1 MFDHR
6 QLAAALESVSSVPAE
21 PIVLTTAEEDAL
33 ARRQGALARRQGA
46 IARYGDPRRQIFD
59 AMIETVAQ
67 RGYDRTTIERVLN
80 AAQVPAPVFDEHF
93 EDKQDCFLHALDK
106 LFGRI
111 EQILLA
117 CVRWPVPWPERIQ
130 LGLRAL
136 LVELA
141 EHPDSARV
149 ALVECLSAGDAS
161 VARLR
166 AALARLVAILDEGRA
181 YAAEREAPESVYLP
195 PQISAAIVGGITA
208 IVHRQVLEERTAE
221 LPLLLDD
228 LLYFALLPYLGHDGA
243 LCASG
248 LAAAA

>member
-6 QLAAALESVSSVPAE
+6 QLAAALESVSSVPSE
-21 PIVLTTAEEDAL
+21 PIGLTAADGDAL
-33 ARRQGALARRQGA
+33 TDREYG

-67 RGYDRTTIERVLN
+67 RGYDRTTIERVTG
-80 AAQVPAPVFDEHF
+80 AAQIPAPVFDEHF
-93 EDKQDCFLHALDK
+93 EDKQDCFLHSLDR
-106 LFGRI
+106 LIGRV

-117 CVRWPVPWPERIQ
+117 RVRWPVPWPERIQ

-136 LVELA
+136 LIELA

-149 ALVECLSAGDAS
+149 AMVECLSASDAA
-161 VARLR
+161 VARMR
-166 AALARLVAILDEGRA
+166 AALARLAAILDEGRE
-181 YAAEREAPESVYLP
+181 YAAEQGSPGIEYLP
-195 PQISAAIVGGITA
+195 PQISTAIVGGIAA

-243 LCASG
+243 LCVSG
-248 LAAAA
+248 LNAAA

>member
-6 QLAAALESVSSVPAE
+6 QLAAALESVSSLPAE
-21 PIVLTTAEEDAL
+21 PIAL
-33 ARRQGALARRQGA
+33 AVDEDTLIDREYG
-46 IARYGDPRRQIFD
+46 IVRYGDPRRQIFD

-67 RGYDRTTIERVLN
+67 RGYDRTTIERVVN

-106 LFGRI
+106 LIGRI

-117 CVRWPVPWPERIQ
+117 RVRWPVPWPERIQ

-149 ALVECLSAGDAS
+149 ALVECLSAGDAA

-181 YAAEREAPESVYLP
+181 YAAAQGSPEVEQLP
-195 PQISAAIVGGITA
+195 PQISAAIVGGIVS
-208 IVHRQVLEERTAE
+208 ILHRQVLEDRTAE
-221 LPLLLDD
+221 LPLLLGD
-228 LLYFALLPYLGHDGA
+228 LLYFALLPYLGHDEA
-243 LCASG
+243 LCVSG
-248 LAAAA
+248 LEVAA

>member
-6 QLAAALESVSSVPAE
+6 QFAAALESVSSVPAE
-21 PIVLTTAEEDAL
+21 PIALTSTDAEADAL
-33 ARRQGALARRQGA
+33 ACHGGEF
-46 IARYGDPRRQIFD
+46 ARYGDPRRQIFD

-67 RGYDRTTIERVLN
+67 RGYDRTTIERVTG

-93 EDKQDCFLHALDK
+93 EDKQECFLHSLDR
-106 LFGRI
+106 LFGRV
-111 EQILLA
+111 EQVLLA
-117 CVRWPVPWPERIQ
+117 RMRWPMPWPERIQ
-130 LGLRAL
+130 LGLRTL

-149 ALVECLSAGDAS
+149 AMVECLSAGEES

-166 AALARLVAILDEGRA
+166 AALAQLVAILDEGRA
-181 YAAEREAPESVYLP
+181 YAAEEGSPGIEYLP
-195 PQISAAIVGGITA
+195 PQISVAIVGGIAA

-221 LPLLLDD
+221 LPLLLGE
-228 LLYFALLPYLGHDGA
+228 LLYFALLPYLGHDRA

-248 LAAAA
+248 LDAAASAD

>member
-6 QLAAALESVSSVPAE
+6 QLAAALESVSSMPTE
-21 PIVLTTAEEDAL
+21 PIAPETDGDTPAGRAY
-33 ARRQGALARRQGA
+33 G
-46 IARYGDPRRQIFD
+46 IARYSDPRRRIFD

-67 RGYDRTTIERVLN
+67 RGYDRTTIESVTS

-93 EDKQDCFLHALDK
+93 ENKRDCFLCSLEK

-111 EQILLA
+111 EQVLLA
-117 CVRWPVPWPERIQ
+117 RLRWPAPWPERIQ
-130 LGLRAL
+130 QGLRAL

-149 ALVECLSAGDAS
+149 ALVECLSAGEES

-166 AALARLVAILDEGRA
+166 AALAQLAAVLDEGRA
-181 YAAEREAPESVYLP
+181 YAAEHREETGIAYLP
-195 PQISAAIVGGITA
+195 PRIISTAIVGGIAT
-208 IVHRQVLEERTAE
+208 IVHRQVLEGRTAE
-221 LPLLLDD
+221 LPLLLGE

-243 LCASG
+243 LHAAG
-248 LAAAA
+248 LDVTA

>member
-6 QLAAALESVSSVPAE
+6 HLAAALESLSSVPAE
-21 PIVLTTAEEDAL
+21 PITLEVDGEAFAS
-33 ARRQGALARRQGA
+33 RRFGLERCT
-46 IARYGDPRRQIFD
+46 DPRRRIFD

-67 RGYDRTTIERVLN
+67 RGYDRTTIERVTG
-80 AAQVPAPVFDEHF
+80 AAQVPAAVFDEHF

-106 LFGRI
+106 LICRL

-117 CVRWPVPWPERIQ
+117 RMRWPVPWPERIQ

-136 LVELA
+136 LIELA

-181 YAAEREAPESVYLP
+181 YAAEQGSPGMEYLP
-195 PQISAAIVGGITA
+195 PQISVAIVGGIAA

-221 LPLLLDD
+221 LPLLLGD

-248 LAAAA
+248 LDVAA

>member
-6 QLAAALESVSSVPAE
+6 QLAAALESVSSMPAE
-21 PIVLTTAEEDAL
+21 PIALTTAEDGDAL
-33 ARRQGALARRQGA
+33 AGREGG
-46 IARYGDPRRQIFD
+46 IARFGDPRRRIFD

-67 RGYDRTTIERVLN
+67 RGYDRTTIERVTD

-93 EDKQDCFLHALDK
+93 EDKQECFLHSLDR
-106 LFGRI
+106 LFDRF

-117 CVRWPVPWPERIQ
+117 RLSWPLPWPERIQ
-130 LGLRAL
+130 LGLRTL

-149 ALVECLSAGDAS
+149 AMVECLSASDES

-166 AALARLVAILDEGRA
+166 AALARLVPILDEGRA
-181 YAAEREAPESVYLP
+181 YAAEQCSPGSEYLP
-195 PQISAAIVGGITA
+195 PQISVAIVGGIVA
-208 IVHRQVLEERTAE
+208 IVHRQILEERTAE
-221 LPLLLDD
+221 LPLLLGE
-228 LLYFALLPYLGHDGA
+228 LLYFALLPYLGHDRA

-248 LAAAA
+248 MNVAA

>member
-21 PIVLTTAEEDAL
+21 PITLTTDTANAAAL
-33 ARRQGALARRQGA
+33 AGQEGG
-46 IARYGDPRRQIFD
+46 IARYGYGDPRRRIFD

-80 AAQVPAPVFDEHF
+80 AAQIPAPVFDEHF

-111 EQILLA
+111 ERVLLA
-117 CVRWPVPWPERIQ
+117 RTRWPVPWPERIQ

-181 YAAEREAPESVYLP
+181 YAAEQGSPGVEYLP
-195 PQISAAIVGGITA
+195 TQISVAIVGGIAA
-208 IVHRQVLEERTAE
+208 IVHRQVLEDRTAE
-221 LPLLLDD
+221 LPLLLGD

-243 LCASG
+243 LRASG
-248 LAAAA
+248 LDLAA

>member
-6 QLAAALESVSSVPAE
+6 QFAAALESVSSVPAE
-21 PIVLTTAEEDAL
+21 PVASRADDDAL
-33 ARRQGALARRQGA
+33 GSREGE
-46 IARYGDPRRQIFD
+46 IVRYGDPRRQIFD
-59 AMIETVAQ
+59 ATIETVAQ
-67 RGYDRTTIERVLN
+67 RGYDRTTIERVLS

-93 EDKQDCFLHALDK
+93 ENKQDCFLHSLDK
-106 LFGRI
+106 LFGRV
-111 EQILLA
+111 EQTLVA
-117 CVRWPVPWPERIQ
+117 SVRRPAPWPERIQ
-130 LGLRAL
+130 LGMRAL

-181 YAAEREAPESVYLP
+181 WATERGSPGGGYLP
-195 PQISAAIVGGITA
+195 AQISVAIVGGIAA
-208 IVHRQVLEERTAE
+208 IVHRQVLEGRTAE
-221 LPLLLDD
+221 LPLLLGD

-248 LAAAA
+248 LDAAAA

>member
-6 QLAAALESVSSVPAE
+6 QFAAALESVSSVPAE
-21 PIVLTTAEEDAL
+21 PIALTADDAL
-33 ARRQGALARRQGA
+33 AGREDR

-67 RGYDRTTIERVLN
+67 RGYDRTTIECVLN

-93 EDKQDCFLHALDK
+93 EDKQDCFLCSLDR
-106 LFGRI
+106 LFGRV
-111 EQILLA
+111 EQIMLA
-117 CVRWPVPWPERIQ
+117 RVHWSVPWPERIQ
-130 LGLRAL
+130 IGLRAL

-149 ALVECLSAGDAS
+149 ALVECLSAGDAA

-166 AALARLVAILDEGRA
+166 AALARLVAILDEGHE
-181 YAAEREAPESVYLP
+181 YAAEQGSPGGEYLP
-195 PQISAAIVGGITA
+195 PQISLAIVGGIAA

-221 LPLLLDD
+221 LPLLLGD
-228 LLYFALLPYLGHDGA
+228 LLYFALLPFVGHERA
-243 LCASG
+243 LCAAG
-248 LAAAA
+248 LDAVAA

>member
-21 PIVLTTAEEDAL
+21 PITLTTDTANAAAL
-33 ARRQGALARRQGA
+33 AGQEGG
-46 IARYGDPRRQIFD
+46 IARYGYGDPRRRIFD

-80 AAQVPAPVFDEHF
+80 AAQIPAPVFDEHF

-111 EQILLA
+111 ERVLLA
-117 CVRWPVPWPERIQ
+117 RTRWPVPWPERIQ

-181 YAAEREAPESVYLP
+181 YAAEQSSPGVEYLP
-195 PQISAAIVGGITA
+195 TQISVAIVGGIAA
-208 IVHRQVLEERTAE
+208 IVHRQVLEDRTAE
-221 LPLLLDD
+221 LPLLLGD

-243 LCASG
+243 LRASG
-248 LAAAA
+248 LDLAA

>member
-6 QLAAALESVSSVPAE
+6 QLAAALESVSGLPAE
-21 PIVLTTAEEDAL
+21 TIAPTADDA
-33 ARRQGALARRQGA
+33 AEGALTGLEGG
-46 IARYGDPRRQIFD
+46 IARYCDPRRQIFD

-67 RGYDRTTIERVLN
+67 RGYDRTTIERVTG
-80 AAQVPAPVFDEHF
+80 AAQISAPVFEEHF
-93 EDKQDCFLHALDK
+93 EDKQDCFLHALDRI
-106 LFGRI
+106 FGRI

-117 CVRWPVPWPERIQ
+117 RVSWSAPWPERIQ
-130 LGLRAL
+130 IGLRAL

-166 AALARLVAILDEGRA
+166 AALARLVAILDEGRE
-181 YAAEREAPESVYLP
+181 YAAERGSPGCEYLP
-195 PQISAAIVGGITA
+195 PQISVAIVGGIAA
-208 IVHRQVLEERTAE
+208 IVHRQVLEERADE
-221 LPLLLDD
+221 LPLLLGD

-248 LAAAA
+248 LDAMAAA